1 MTQTA
6 RTIDALVK
14 YFYNT
19 SPVKIF
25 EAIYGTGHHD
35 SYVGEKCSIIRR
47 GPMAIWGELD
57 RDNQEKLARI
67 IDERMLDNEYI

>member
-25 EAIYGTGHHD
+25 EAIYGTGKHD
-35 SYVGEKCSIIRR
+35 SYVGEKCSIIRQ

-57 RDNQEKLARI
+57 QTHQERLATI
-67 IDERMLDNEYI
+67 IQERVDNEYI

>member
-19 SPVKIF
+19 SPLKIF
-25 EAIYGTGHHD
+25 EAIYGVGRHE
-35 SYVGEKCSIIRR
+35 SYIDEKCSIIRR
-47 GPMAIWGELD
+47 GPVAIWGELD
-57 RDNQEKLARI
+57 EAHQEKLAGI
-67 IDERMLDNEYI
+67 IKERAGL